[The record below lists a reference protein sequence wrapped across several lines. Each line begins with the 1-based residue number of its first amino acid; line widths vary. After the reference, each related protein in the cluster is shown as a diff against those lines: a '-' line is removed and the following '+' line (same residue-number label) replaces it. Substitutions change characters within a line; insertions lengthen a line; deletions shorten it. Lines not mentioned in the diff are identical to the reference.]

1 MENFEFK
8 TNSTLT
14 FKGFIKYQVENEKN
28 VFIHYESFEFKKL
41 KYVLIWNSLQDVL
54 LIFFNKPVAEQYIKY
69 GSGCSKTIY

>member
-1 MENFEFK
+1 MKALN
-8 TNSTLT
+8 L
-14 FKGFIKYQVENEKN
+14 
-28 VFIHYESFEFKKL
+28 KKL